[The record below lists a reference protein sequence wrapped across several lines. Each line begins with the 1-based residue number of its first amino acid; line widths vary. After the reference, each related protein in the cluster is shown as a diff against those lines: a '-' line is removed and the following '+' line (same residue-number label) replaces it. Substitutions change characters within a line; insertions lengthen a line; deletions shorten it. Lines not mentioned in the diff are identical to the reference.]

1 MKKFLLNPEQ
11 YLDKKAEEFVM
22 ALFSVAA
29 ILPDTSIPLNLE
41 DLFTLDEWH
50 RYWQTQNLRQ
60 YMSKSSAP
68 VGKMLPVAI
77 AWPLLSE
84 FIRSAQEVISGK
96 SDYQANFRFAHAETV
111 IPFVSL
117 MGIEK
122 LMYRFAGPIPFQS
135 IGRIM
140 KYLQWPLMY
149 SGFSIVTETKEFGLR
164 FC

>member
-1 MKKFLLNPEQ
+1 
-11 YLDKKAEEFVM
+11 
-22 ALFSVAA
+22 
-29 ILPDTSIPLNLE
+29 
-41 DLFTLDEWH
+41 
-50 RYWQTQNLRQ
+50 
-60 YMSKSSAP
+60 MSKSSAP